1 MNSKSGESNCIG
13 KVTTSVITQNAVYPK
28 GHKYRGDT
36 THGEVWTLSRR
47 WTDNISNLKT
57 QQVFHTKSV
66 FGELGLV
73 MKITTSTKT
82 QQGENPNKN
91 QER

>member
-1 MNSKSGESNCIG
+1 MNSKTGESNCVG
-13 KVTTSVITQNAVYPK
+13 KVTRSVIAQKVK

-36 THGEVWTLSRR
+36 THGKVWTLTRR
-47 WTDNISNLKT
+47 WTGNISNTKT
-57 QQVFHTKSV
+57 QQVFNKKSV
-66 FGELGLV
+66 FEELGLV

-82 QQGENPNKN
+82 QQGEKPNKN

>member
-1 MNSKSGESNCIG
+1 MQRNIIVHHWRIKLNEERFDLSIKEQPV
-13 KVTTSVITQNAVYPK
+13 KPPK
-28 GHKYRGDT
+28 P
-36 THGEVWTLSRR
+36 
-47 WTDNISNLKT
+47 KT

-82 QQGENPNKN
+82 PYREKPNKN

>member
-1 MNSKSGESNCIG
+1 MNSKSGESN
-13 KVTTSVITQNAVYPK
+13 SVGNIK

-36 THGEVWTLSRR
+36 THGKVWTLSRR
-47 WTDNISNLKT
+47 WTDNISNTKM
-57 QQVFHTKSV
+57 QQVFQMKSV
-66 FGELGLV
+66 FEELGLV

-82 QQGENPNKN
+82 SQGEKPNKN